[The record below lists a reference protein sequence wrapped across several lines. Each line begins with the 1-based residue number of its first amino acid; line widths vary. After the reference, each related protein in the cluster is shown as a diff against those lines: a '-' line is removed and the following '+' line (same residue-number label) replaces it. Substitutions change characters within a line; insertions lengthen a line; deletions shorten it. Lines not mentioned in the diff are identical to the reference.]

1 MVLWAVLL
9 GLALLS
15 TPLLPISLEFGDEC
29 FVHRGLDVDDD
40 ICFVHWGSFN
50 DEDPLPGVPE
60 RRQFPCRLV
69 SGPCPFTLGGGDGA
83 SKGLVRLSLV
93 FGYLSSSYGDLAMA
107 DEHGLLDHVEELVP
121 CLFCEELDNG
131 KGCLS
136 W

>member
-1 MVLWAVLL
+1 M
-9 GLALLS
+9 
-15 TPLLPISLEFGDEC
+15 
-29 FVHRGLDVDDD
+29 DDD

-107 DEHGLLDHVEELVP
+107 DEHVLLAHISVP
-121 CLFCEELDNG
+121 LL
-131 KGCLS
+131 
-136 W
+136 